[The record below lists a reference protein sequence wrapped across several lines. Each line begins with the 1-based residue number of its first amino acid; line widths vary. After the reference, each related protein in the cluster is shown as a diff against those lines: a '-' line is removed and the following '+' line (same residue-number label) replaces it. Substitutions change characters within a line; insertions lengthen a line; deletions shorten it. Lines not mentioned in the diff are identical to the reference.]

1 VQTSTAQDPHDTQ
14 ECTISPTQRYA
25 KKQAKARQRRRLKA
39 QERLERDRRQAQH
52 AAQVLEQ
59 ALHDLGLPEDL
70 VVEIEARLR
79 SQQKLLGKICGVMFP
94 SLFGCRTNTELCRV
108 RGWDKNLPSRLLGAL
123 PKRSWLK
130 RLRHLG
136 VEVLEPLWRHAASKS
151 EATRSRWQWTWV
163 GDDSVFKKYGE
174 QLGLVGTWWS
184 GQEHR
189 VLSGIDGV
197 LLVVVI
203 GDGKLVVPVDFAIR
217 RPDPTG
223 PGAPCRDKL
232 HWVQVMLDGRIA
244 ALRRRGVH
252 LPPPIVVADSW
263 FSDSKLM
270 RHVAT
275 THQGTFLVEGKST
288 YVFKLPDGRQVKGH
302 DLQQDRDWPWRYS
315 EQVPGVRYARLRA
328 TSPTYGAVTLIV
340 VDELKEEQFYVM
352 CLATAISGPRL
363 IRAWKRRHWIE
374 YCFRTLKHLLATG
387 ACQVHSEDAYY
398 GHLVLRLMGCLVLFY
413 ASRVI
418 CKGRLTMEEIIFSLK
433 HYWRFIDSEALELH
447 ALSWGVDEK
456 AA

>member
-1 VQTSTAQDPHDTQ
+1 MSLPRQYHK
-14 ECTISPTQRYA
+14 R
-25 KKQAKARQRRRLKA
+25 QAKARQRQRRTA
-39 QERLERDRRQAQH
+39 TERLQRDRRQAQH
-52 AAQVLEQ
+52 AAE
-59 ALHDLGLPEDL
+59 ALQEALNDLGLPENL
-70 VVEIEARLR
+70 VAEIEGRLR
-79 SQQKLLGKICGVMFP
+79 SQHKLLGKIVGMMCP
-94 SLFGCRTNTELCRV
+94 PLFGCRTNTELCRV
-108 RGWDKNLPSRLLGAL
+108 RGWDKNLPSRLLGTL

-130 RLRHLG
+130 RLGRLG
-136 VEVLEPLWRHAASKS
+136 LEVLIPLWRRTASAS
-151 EATRSRWQWTWV
+151 AATRSRWQWTWV

-203 GDGKLVVPVDFAIR
+203 GEGKLVVPVDFAIR
-217 RPDPTG
+217 RPNPSG

-232 HWVQVMLDGRIA
+232 RWMQSMLDGRVA
-244 ALRRRGVH
+244 AFRRRGVA
-252 LPPPIVVADSW
+252 LPPPLVVADSW

-270 RHVAT
+270 HHVAT
-275 THQGTFLVEGKST
+275 THQGTFLVEGKSI
-288 YVFKLPDGRQVKGH
+288 YVFELSDGRQVKGH
-302 DLQQDRDWPWRYS
+302 DLQQHREWPWRSS

-340 VDELKEEQFYVM
+340 VKEPKEEQFYIM
-352 CLATAISGPRL
+352 CLETAISGPRL

-374 YCFRTLKHLLATG
+374 HCFRTLKHLLATG
-387 ACQVHSEDAYY
+387 ACQVRSEDAYY
-398 GHLVLRLMGCLVLFY
+398 GHLVLRLMGCFVLFY
-413 ASRVI
+413 TSRVI

-433 HYWRFIDSEALELH
+433 HYWRFVDSKVLELK
-447 ALSWGVDEK
+447 ALSQGVDEK